1 MLNKKT
7 GMLSIM
13 VFILTREVHTDTKVR
28 KRMKSNDF
36 SPVKSSCYARN
47 HENVEQ
53 KWILQEV
60 KSLILSWFLR
70 PVLLSSRKR
79 KRLEQIKST

>member
-1 MLNKKT
+1 
-7 GMLSIM
+7 MLSIM
-13 VFILTREVHTDTKVR
+13 VFILTREVHTDTKVC

-36 SPVKSSCYARN
+36 FSNKIFSYARN

-79 KRLEQIKST
+79 KRREQIKST